1 MTEAM
6 VDTHS
11 LEEPSY
17 DKVLY
22 QSVFRNEYCSLFQG
36 ASIGAVFLPVS
47 LFAPSPLEYSDVL
60 STPCTSWTTGKNG
73 LFAKIDSYMLM
84 P

>member
-22 QSVFRNEYCSLFQG
+22 QSVFRNEY
-36 ASIGAVFLPVS
+36 
-47 LFAPSPLEYSDVL
+47 
-60 STPCTSWTTGKNG
+60 
-73 LFAKIDSYMLM
+73 
-84 P
+84 

>member
-1 MTEAM
+1 MKTMSGRQANNNFNFLNTPFIFSSFSQTPSRCPAEPPVKQGSVDEGTLSSIMTEAM

-22 QSVFRNEYCSLFQG
+22 QSLFRNEY
-36 ASIGAVFLPVS
+36 
-47 LFAPSPLEYSDVL
+47 
-60 STPCTSWTTGKNG
+60 
-73 LFAKIDSYMLM
+73 
-84 P
+84 